1 MINDLVGDYAFYY
14 IEANAFCVLILLI
27 LYFKTSHSVDRQRR
41 QMFFGNTL
49 ATGMLYLMTDMFWV
63 LVDSGTICRTVL
75 MMYTTNIVYYIAASC
90 MSYVVSYFMVLY
102 EGNRKIEEPLVRF
115 LTAVPCLINVAAVV
129 TTPIHKM
136 YIYVDGNGELVT
148 GPLYPLLILLI
159 IAYPIVVAVRAI
171 YMAVLAENY
180 AKRNMYKAI
189 GFFPV
194 FPVGLGIMQVFHT
207 RIPFLCFGLTIALL
221 LIYIDFTDDLVS
233 LDPLTKLNNRNEL
246 YRFMSA
252 KMNSAKSSGAMGLY
266 LMIMDI
272 DSFKKINDN
281 YGHNEGDRALKV
293 LAKVLKRVC
302 SHGVNRFVA
311 RFGGD
316 EFIVVVETSDKHEV
330 ESISDEIHSI
340 LHKAIIAEQIPF
352 NMDVSIGWTRYI
364 KNTDKGSISGLIERA
379 DAMLY
384 EEKKTKHNKM
394 KNSLELVG

>member
-63 LVDSGTICRTVL
+63 LVDSGTICRTAL
-75 MMYTTNIVYYIAASC
+75 MMYMTNIVYYIAASC

-252 KMNSAKSSGAMGLY
+252 KMNSSKSSGAMGLY

-340 LHKAIIAEQIPF
+340 LHKTIIAEQIPF

-384 EEKKTKHNKM
+384 EEKKTKHNKI

>member
-49 ATGMLYLMTDMFWV
+49 ATAMFYLMTDMFWV
-63 LVDSGTICRTVL
+63 LVDSGKINPTPFL
-75 MMYTTNIVYYIAASC
+75 LYLTNMVYYLAASC
-90 MSYVVSYFMVLY
+90 ISYVVSYFMVLY
-102 EGNRKIEEPLVRF
+102 EGNKKIEEPRVRF
-115 LTAVPCLINVAAVV
+115 LTAVPFILNVAAIM
-129 TTPIHKM
+129 TTPLHKM

-148 GPLYPLLILLI
+148 APLYPLLVLLI
-159 IAYPIVVAVRAI
+159 IIYPIVVAIRAI
-171 YMAVLAENY
+171 YLAVLAENY

-252 KMNSAKSSGAMGLY
+252 KMNSSKASGALGLY

-272 DSFKKINDN
+272 DSFKKINDT

-302 SHGVNRFVA
+302 SHGPNRFVA

-330 ESISDEIHSI
+330 ERISDEIHSF
-340 LHKAIIAEQIPF
+340 LDKAIIAEQLSF
-352 NMDVSIGWTRYI
+352 KMDVSIGWTRYI
-364 KNTDKGSISGLIERA
+364 KNTDKGSIGGLIERA

-384 EEKKTKHNKM
+384 EEKKQNIAK
-394 KNSLELVG
+394 